1 MSEREVQAGVDDIA
15 TLLDAGVT
23 LDDLTG
29 HLIAYSA
36 QRGNADDARVRT
48 LLNREAPEEIRA
60 WQAHHGTGTA
70 VEPIVIPAN
79 ADLKMQ
85 ARICIPLIH
94 RGVRTGLLFIIDP
107 SAPADPTR
115 IGRTVVRIRDHLQL
129 LATLLYEM
137 ASPHLDERHQR
148 ERQFVDAC
156 RGNPSALA
164 GVATWRAVRSAKS
177 LTLAVSIF
185 AAEHGVGAVSEARA
199 AQVRLS
205 RQQAVSRYPS
215 LIASSV
221 HDTHAVV
228 LLRPDDEPNPAV
240 RLHRCLAGA
249 SRVGE
254 PGGETPGRLYTGV
267 AESVLAITELPR
279 AYRHATIAAQTAAVE
294 PEYGAVARWADI
306 GAYRIIGTRM
316 RTDGPVSELL
326 ETLIRAD
333 SSGELLNTLEV
344 LYDHDDNIQAVADS
358 LHLHRTSLYYR
369 LNKIRS
375 VLGIDPLNG
384 AVRLELHVALK
395 ARRWERRPR
404 IIADQQPD

>member
-1 MSEREVQAGVDDIA
+1 MSEREVQTAVDDIA

-29 HLIAYSA
+29 HLVAYSA

-48 LLNREAPEEIRA
+48 LLNREAPEDVRA

-79 ADLKMQ
+79 TDLKMQ
-85 ARICIPLIH
+85 PRICIPLIH

-107 SAPADPTR
+107 GAPGDPTR
-115 IGRTVVRIRDHLQL
+115 IGRTVDRIRDHLEL

-148 ERQFVDAC
+148 EREFVDAC

-164 GVATWRAVRSAKS
+164 SMATWRAVRPAKS

-185 AAEHGVGAVSEARA
+185 VNDHGVASISEARA

-228 LLRPDDEPNPAV
+228 LMRADNEPNPAV
-240 RLHRCLAGA
+240 GLHQCLTAA
-249 SRVGE
+249 SCVAE
-254 PGGETPGRLYTGV
+254 PGDETRERLYTGV
-267 AESVLAITELPR
+267 GESVASITELPR

-294 PEYGAVARWADI
+294 PEYGAVARWETI

-333 SSGELLNTLEV
+333 NSGELLNTLEV

-369 LNKIRS
+369 LNKIRD
-375 VLGIDPLNG
+375 VLGVDPLNG